1 MTDFTIVEK
10 DGTESHYPS
19 TVLYH
24 QGPQE
29 HQEVKIEDKKEF
41 YTAALTMAN
50 AWLGCFAFWLPCLL
64 YLSESGGLNVGGL
77 FWLQI
82 CLLWNFVVVLK
93 TYKHLKKDLKK

>member
-24 QGPQE
+24 SEHKEQE
-29 HQEVKIEDKKEF
+29 IRIEEKKEF
-41 YTAALTMAN
+41 YLAAVTMAN

-77 FWLQI
+77 FWLQT
-82 CLLWNFVVVLK
+82 CLLWNFVVILK
-93 TYKHLKKDLKK
+93 TYKELKKDLKK